1 MCVARKVPV
10 FHYLNLH
17 GGGLQTI
24 ASEEELHGP

>member
-1 MCVARKVPV
+1 LPV
-10 FHYLNLH
+10 FQYLNLH